1 MNVSGKDE
9 AIMVNRTSVEPD
21 VLVLRAGPSGFAA
34 AIRYL
39 ERR

>member
-9 AIMVNRTSVEPD
+9 AIMVNRTSVETD
-21 VLVLRAGPSGFAA
+21 VLVLGAGSSGFAA